1 MRKEPVVPTEALL
14 ISFFGSVI
22 CIFLLLAVFKTIE
35 IWKRRKNPNSNRL
48 KQPSVQKEKKSIKR
62 RQRVKR

>member
-1 MRKEPVVPTEALL
+1 MRKEPVAPTEDLL
-14 ISFFGSVI
+14 ISYLGSVI

-48 KQPSVQKEKKSIKR
+48 KQSNVQKEKKSIKR
-62 RQRVKR
+62 RQKVKR